1 MKITIERH
9 NGVNVLRD
17 DLLPG
22 GTKACFIGELLDP
35 AFDCHV
41 YASPVYGAFQIAL
54 AEYCRENNR
63 RAVIFCAKRG
73 QPHENTLRAKAAGAR
88 VLQVPYGYL
97 SNVQAKARRFC
108 GENNG
113 QYLKFGGGEEIV
125 IQRIAER
132 ARAVFKALGGVP
144 DEIFCAVGSGTLL
157 RGIERAANGTPCK
170 ITGVCVGAEFTGS
183 HSGNTRLVKY
193 PLPFDKPA
201 KGIAPFKTSR
211 NYDLKAWEVCLKN
224 RGGGEALFWNV
235 F

>member
-1 MKITIERH
+1 MKITIEQH
-9 NGVNVLRD
+9 NGVSVLRD

-22 GTKACFIGELLDP
+22 GTKACFIGELLDT

-54 AEYCRENNR
+54 AEYCRANNR
-63 RAVIFCAKRG
+63 RAVVFCAKRND
-73 QPHENTLRAKAAGAR
+73 PHENTLRAKAAGAR

-108 GENNG
+108 DENNG
-113 QYLKFGGGEEIV
+113 QFLKFGGGEEIA

-132 ARAVFKALGGVP
+132 ARAVFAELGGVP

-157 RGIERAANGTPCK
+157 KGIERATADSGCK
-170 ITGVCVGAEFTGS
+170 ITGVCVGAEYMG
-183 HSGNTRLVKY
+183 GGQNTMLIKH
-193 PLPFDKPA
+193 PLPFEKPA
-201 KGIAPFKTSR
+201 KGSAPFKTSR
-211 NYDLKAWEVCLKN
+211 NYDLKAWEVCLK
-224 RGGGEALFWNV
+224 RKGGGLVLFWNV